1 MNMFAPTITE
11 PQRLDK
17 AVIDILNHD
26 RYIALCGIIM
36 VGERKIKVGIPTAC
50 TNGRDEYYGQEFV
63 AGLTD
68 AELRFVILH
77 ECSHKMYRHLTTWRA
92 LWLID
97 EQLCNQACDY
107 VINLRIVDD
116 NKADGFA
123 TMPTGDNAGLIDE
136 RFRDMSTAQV
146 FNILRKEEEEKGED
160 EGDEPEE
167 GEDGD
172 DEGEEGGGKPNGK
185 GGGNGKD
192 EPQGFDDHD
201 WEGAQELTEEE
212 KGELEREIS
221 EAIHAGALTA
231 GKAGSGGNRDIAE
244 LMEPQVNWREVLREF
259 ISTTCTGN
267 DYSTWKRPN
276 RRFIGAGVYLPSG
289 ISEAVGE
296 LAVHI
301 DTSGSIGGVQLS
313 AFLSEVKAICDT
325 IHPAKLHLT
334 YWDSEVCKHEV
345 YMPEDMDTLSK
356 STKPEGGGGTDVRG
370 VPMYLAEHGITPQA
384 NIVLTDGYIYGG
396 WGQWKESVLWCVLD
410 NKSALPDVGKI
421 VHIKTGDM

>member
-1 MNMFAPTITE
+1 MNMFAPKITE

-17 AVIDILNHD
+17 AVIDIMNHD
-26 RYIALCGIIM
+26 RYIALCGVIM
-36 VGERKIKVGIPTAC
+36 VGERLVKDGIPTAC
-50 TNGRDEYYGQEFV
+50 TNGRDEYYGREFI

-77 ECSHKMYRHLTTWRA
+77 ECAHKMYRHLITWRH
-92 LWLID
+92 LWDID
-97 EQLCNQACDY
+97 ARLCNHACDY

-123 TMPTGDNAGLIDE
+123 TMPTGDNKGLLDE

-146 FNILRKEEEEKGED
+146 FNILRQEEEEKG
-160 EGDEPEE
+160 
-167 GEDGD
+167 D
-172 DEGEEGGGKPNGK
+172 DEG
-185 GGGNGKD
+185 D

-201 WEGAQELTEEE
+201 WEGAQELTEAE
-212 KGELEREIS
+212 KGALEREIS

-231 GKAGSGGNRDIAE
+231 GKAGSGGNRDIDA

-259 ISTTCTGN
+259 INTTCSGN

-325 IHPAKLHLT
+325 VHPAKLHLT
-334 YWDSEVCKHEV
+334 YWDTQVCKHEV
-345 YMPEDMDTLSK
+345 YLPEDMETLIN

-370 VPMYLAEHGITPQA
+370 VPVYLAEHGITPQA
-384 NIVLTDGYIYGG
+384 NIVLTDGLIYGG
-396 WGQWKESVLWCVLD
+396 WGQWKENVLWCVLD
-410 NKSALPDVGKI
+410 NKSAVPDVGKI